1 MAGLDR
7 NSIELKQVPVVVS
20 RVSGV
25 PDSRVD
31 RNFDARCFAQQ
42 TAHGGCFH
50 ARSNLRERVLRDLAE
65 RV

>member
-7 NSIELKQVPVVVS
+7 NSFQLKQVPVVVS
-20 RVSGV
+20 RVIGV

-31 RNFDARCFAQQ
+31 RNFDARCLAQQ
-42 TAHGGCFH
+42 TAHRGCFH